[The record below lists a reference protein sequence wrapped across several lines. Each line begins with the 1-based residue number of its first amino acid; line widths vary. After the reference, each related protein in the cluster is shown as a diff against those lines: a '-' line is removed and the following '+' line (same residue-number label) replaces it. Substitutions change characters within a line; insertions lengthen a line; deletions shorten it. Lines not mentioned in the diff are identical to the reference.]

1 MASLEELARAFAQVE
16 EEIRALQGRYSGLE
30 SSSQGAFAS
39 VRQRIE
45 SIEEGMRDR
54 GRGHGEDGGKG
65 GRSLIH
71 PKMLNPAV
79 LSQSDHWRK
88 WKGDV
93 EEYCEHIHRGMKD
106 IMDQATKADGE
117 IEEQWFH
124 NTEDCWWDRSEVLWS
139 FLRRF
144 IDGEAR
150 RVVLSVSNCN
160 GWNAWRKLHQNFEPS
175 LAARVGQVM
184 ASFTG
189 MVNRKAK
196 NQAETRSMML
206 EVDERARRVEEMTGT
221 APEERHTMSVIA
233 GFLDNETLKH
243 TMQYQGMG
251 KSVRQPHHAHQIRRH
266 GHRPCGGPTHRHV
279 LG

>member
-30 SSSQGAFAS
+30 SSSQDAFAS

-45 SIEEGMRDR
+45 GIEEDMRDR

-144 IDGEAR
+144 TDGEAR

-160 GWNAWRKLHQNFEPS
+160 GWNASSRALPRPRVAEFFMICTHCRGLSPLKRGS
-175 LAARVGQVM
+175 ASSKMVLARGQL
-184 ASFTG
+184 G
-189 MVNRKAK
+189 H
-196 NQAETRSMML
+196 
-206 EVDERARRVEEMTGT
+206 MT
-221 APEERHTMSVIA
+221 
-233 GFLDNETLKH
+233 
-243 TMQYQGMG
+243 
-251 KSVRQPHHAHQIRRH
+251 
-266 GHRPCGGPTHRHV
+266 
-279 LG
+279 